1 MRLGGAGGA
10 ADAVTAGTSAEEDDY
25 IARVGTLT
33 SDVLCGSR
41 CDDRADLH
49 ALRGITVVVEFVD
62 DAGGKADLVTIGAV
76 AVSRGGD
83 ELALGQFALHGLGE
97 RLQRVCRAGDTHG
110 RVDVGT
116 AGQRVADGTTDA
128 GGGSTEGFDL
138 RRMVVGL
145 ILEEEQPV
153 LFLAIVVDGHLDGTG
168 VDLLGLIEL
177 VEFALLAEH
186 LSSQGADVH
195 EVHGLRAADALAV
208 GKVLVI
214 GILQER
220 VLEGDLVDGGEERR
234 MTAVVGPVGVDHTD
248 LGDGR
253 VSVFRLEVLLAE
265 RDVVEVHGKTEVFYH
280 LCQLFPVFGDEP
292 IHRLHGLRQVHLHG
306 QGLRQFHGRLT
317 GFDGVDDVLL
327 DLGEFFI
334 GDVTGEQVDLRG
346 ADARTVALERE
357 LDALLRGVRPLVELT
372 RQVLDGED
380 AVRAFRDF
388 LIEVVDLRLGE
399 DRLAGEVEGLLR
411 QVLRVIAVQDAD
423 IRHAL
428 DAEEAVDVPLQ
439 RIGLISKSFFFLN
452 KNSVNHSWSSLM
464 MECY

>member
-1 MRLGGAGGA
+1 M
-10 ADAVTAGTSAEEDDY
+10 
-25 IARVGTLT
+25 
-33 SDVLCGSR
+33 
-41 CDDRADLH
+41 
-49 ALRGITVVVEFVD
+49 
-62 DAGGKADLVTIGAV
+62 
-76 AVSRGGD
+76 
-83 ELALGQFALHGLGE
+83 
-97 RLQRVCRAGDTHG
+97 
-110 RVDVGT
+110 
-116 AGQRVADGTTDA
+116 
-128 GGGSTEGFDL
+128 
-138 RRMVVGL
+138 
-145 ILEEEQPV
+145 
-153 LFLAIVVDGHLDGTG
+153 VDGHLDSTG

-208 GKVLVI
+208 CKVLVI

-265 RDVVEVHGKTEVFYH
+265 RDVIGIHGKTEVFHH

-372 RQVLDGED
+372 GQVLDRED
-380 AVRAFRDF
+380 TVRAFRHF
-388 LIEVVDLRLGE
+388 LVEVVDLRLGE
-399 DRLAGEVEGLLR
+399 DCLAGEVEGLLR
-411 QVLRVIAVQDAD
+411 QVLRVVAVQDAD